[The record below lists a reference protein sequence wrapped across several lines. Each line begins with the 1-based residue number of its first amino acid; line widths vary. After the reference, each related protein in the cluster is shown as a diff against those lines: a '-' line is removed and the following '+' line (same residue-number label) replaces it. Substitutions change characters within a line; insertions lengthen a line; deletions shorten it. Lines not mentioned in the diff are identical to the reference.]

1 METVLKS
8 RVIVAFLLFGSC
20 IAFTIPDMAIHQAHA
35 QTKEKRQLKSLEKEI
50 RERDEKRVQLEKQAE
65 QIATQRRKL
74 QLNMIFIAEQIRAN
88 EQRQIKINKKQK

>member
-1 METVLKS
+1 MH
-8 RVIVAFLLFGSC
+8 
-20 IAFTIPDMAIHQAHA
+20 PAHA

-88 EQRQIKINKKQK
+88 EQRQININKKLDALLMTQDNLIAALNKDRVNLLNL